1 MKKVILAL
9 VVALLASPAMAVVTI
24 TATDLDGAGPEGL
37 VSIDYAVTGETEL
50 VRAFALDIQVDA
62 GIIDGVSGFKTGVSV
77 AGDAGFGIFPANF
90 SRYITVNPDG
100 TVADWAAA
108 GYSPVAEAGDP
119 GALGGIGTD
128 GITIEMGSL
137 YDGDANKPANSG
149 TLCIVDVNESCNLT
163 ITLNAVRGN
172 VVLENAAEPTVDLQ
186 GCQVQKG
193 SGICF
198 PSGNAQYA
206 DYMAYVNAGLDPSC
220 WCAPPNGSGYQ
231 CDGDADGVTSGV
243 PFQYRV
249 FTGDLSKV
257 ISNWRKKIDDPAL
270 DPCADVDHK
279 DSGIPFRYRVFTGD
293 LAIIISNWRAK
304 DAGLAGDCPRN

>member
-37 VSIDYAVTGETEL
+37 VSIDYTVSGETEL

-193 SGICF
+193 PEVCF
-198 PSGNAQYA
+198 PQTYA
-206 DYMAYVNAGLDPSC
+206 SYNDWVQMGKPDC
-220 WCAPPNGSGYQ
+220 WCAPPKGSGYQ
-231 CDGDADGVTSGV
+231 CDGDADGVTSGI
-243 PFQYRV
+243 PFNFRV

-257 ISNWRKKIDDPAL
+257 IDNWRKKIDDPTL
-270 DPCADVDHK
+270 DPCADIDHK
-279 DSGIPFRYRVFTGD
+279 DSGIPFRFRVFTAD
-293 LAIIISNWRAK
+293 LAVITTNWRVK
-304 DAGLAGDCPRN
+304 DAGLPGDCPRN